1 VRQLETRL
9 DGPIL
14 IEPAVFGDDRGFFH
28 ESFRTDAY
36 ADLGVR
42 DVFVQDN
49 HSRSSEAV
57 LRGIHF
63 QFGAGQA
70 KLVRCGRGAIWDVVV
85 DLRQGSP
92 TYGEWEGHRLDDEN
106 LHQLYCPIGFGHG
119 FVVLSD
125 VADVLYKC
133 SSYYDGSIERG
144 IAWDDPDV
152 GIEWPVAEP
161 VLSERDR
168 SAPRLKDVAAE
179 LPFRWPG

>member
-14 IEPAVFGDDRGFFH
+14 IEPSVFGDDRGFFH
-28 ESFRTDAY
+28 ESYRVNAY

-42 DVFVQDN
+42 EVFVQDN
-49 HSRSSEAV
+49 HSRSSRGV

-63 QFGAGQA
+63 QVGAGQA

-92 TYGEWEGHRLDDEN
+92 TYGQWEGHRLDDAN
-106 LHQLYCPIGFGHG
+106 LYQLYCPIGFGHG

-144 IAWDDPDV
+144 IAWDDPDI

-161 VLSERDR
+161 LLSDRDR
-168 SAPRLKDVAAE
+168 SAPRLKDIAAE
-179 LPFRWPG
+179 LPFRWQG